1 MTKEFGIA
9 RIKVEEGVHLGFGI
23 NVFVTSQCGVVKGNS
38 FIAQCCASGANFT
51 SMKTKFSDNIG
62 CVMSLKWSHVR

>member
-9 RIKVEEGVHLGFGI
+9 RIKLEEGVHLGFSFGI
-23 NVFVTSQCGVVKGNS
+23 NVFVTSQCGVVKGKI
-38 FIAQCCASGANFT
+38 FIAQCWGKFT
-51 SMKTKFSDNIG
+51 SMKTKFRDNIG